1 MMESN
6 SNPVHNVIILGSG
19 PAGQTA
25 ALYAARAELNPL
37 VITGVEVGGQSATTD
52 RLENYP
58 GFPNGV
64 GGLELS
70 DLFQSQAE
78 NFGAHF
84 VFDQATAVD
93 LSKQPYKITTDQQE
107 YFARSLILTTGASYR
122 KLGAPGEKEFTGNG
136 VSYCATC
143 DGWYY
148 KDKEIVVVGGGDSA
162 LQESL
167 FLTRFAKKI
176 TIVHRR
182 DQLRASAILQNRAR
196 NNSQIQFILESEIV
210 EIIGEGEVR
219 AVKIKNKKSGEIV
232 EYPTQGVFIF
242 IGFTPNSGLYRGQL
256 ELDEKGYVHTT
267 DWVKTSVAGVFAAGE
282 IADPVYRQVV
292 TSAGM
297 GAAAAIQA
305 THYLEN
311 LE

>member
-1 MMESN
+1 MENNSSN
-6 SNPVHNVIILGSG
+6 QVHNVIILGSG

-25 ALYAARAELNPL
+25 ALYAARAELHPL

-58 GFPNGV
+58 GFPVGV

-70 DLFQSQAE
+70 DLFQGQAE
-78 NFGAHF
+78 NFGAQF

-93 LSKQPYKITTDQQE
+93 LSKQPFKITTDQQE
-107 YFARSLILTTGASYR
+107 YFARSLILSTGASYR

-167 FLTRFAKKI
+167 FLTRYAKKI

-182 DQLRASAILQNRAR
+182 DQLRTSAILQNRAR
-196 NNSQIQFILESEIV
+196 NHPQIHFILESEIV

-219 AVKIKNKKSGEIV
+219 AVKIKNKKSGEII

-256 ELDEKGYVHTT
+256 ELDEKGYVRTT

-305 THYLEN
+305 THYLEI

>member
-1 MMESN
+1 MENNSSN
-6 SNPVHNVIILGSG
+6 QVHNVIILGSG

-25 ALYAARAELNPL
+25 ALYAARAELRPL

-58 GFPNGV
+58 GFPGGV

-70 DLFQSQAE
+70 DLFQGQAE
-78 NFGAHF
+78 NFGAQF

-93 LSKQPYKITTDQQE
+93 LSKQLFKITTDQQE
-107 YFARSLILTTGASYR
+107 YFARSLILSTGASYR

-167 FLTRFAKKI
+167 FLTRYAKKI
-176 TIVHRR
+176 TSVHRR
-182 DQLRASAILQNRAR
+182 DHLRASAILQNRAR
-196 NNSQIQFILESEIV
+196 NHPQIHFILESEIV

-219 AVKIKNKKSGEIV
+219 AVKIKNKKSGEII

-256 ELDEKGYVHTT
+256 ELDEKGYVRTT

>member
-78 NFGAHF
+78 NFGANF

>member
-1 MMESN
+1 MENNSSN
-6 SNPVHNVIILGSG
+6 QVHNVIILGSG

-25 ALYAARAELNPL
+25 ALYAARAELHPL

-58 GFPNGV
+58 GFPVGV

-70 DLFQSQAE
+70 DLFQGQAE
-78 NFGAHF
+78 NFGAQF

-93 LSKQPYKITTDQQE
+93 LSKQPFKITTDQQE
-107 YFARSLILTTGASYR
+107 YFARSLILSTGASYR

-167 FLTRFAKKI
+167 FLTRYAKKI

-196 NNSQIQFILESEIV
+196 NHPQIHFILESEIV

-219 AVKIKNKKSGEIV
+219 AVKIKNKKSGEII

-256 ELDEKGYVHTT
+256 ELDEKGYVRTT

-305 THYLEN
+305 THYLEI

>member
-78 NFGAHF
+78 NFGANF

-305 THYLEN
+305 THELEN

>member
-1 MMESN
+1 MENN

-58 GFPNGV
+58 GFPGGV

-70 DLFQSQAE
+70 DLLQSQAE

-122 KLGAPGEKEFTGNG
+122 KLGVPGEKEFTGNG

-196 NNSQIQFILESEIV
+196 NHSQIQFILESEIV

-219 AVKIKNKKSGEIV
+219 AVKIKNKKSGEII

-256 ELDEKGYVHTT
+256 ELDEKGYVRTT

>member
-1 MMESN
+1 MMENN

-25 ALYAARAELNPL
+25 ALYAARAELNPM

-58 GFPNGV
+58 GFPGGV

-122 KLGAPGEKEFTGNG
+122 KLGVPGEKEFTGNG

-196 NNSQIQFILESEIV
+196 NHSQIQFILESEIV

-219 AVKIKNKKSGEIV
+219 AVKIKNKKSGDII

-256 ELDEKGYVHTT
+256 ELDEKGYVRTT

>member
-1 MMESN
+1 MEVNSSN
-6 SNPVHNVIILGSG
+6 QVHNVIILGSG

-58 GFPNGV
+58 GFPGGV

-70 DLFQSQAE
+70 DLFQGQAE
-78 NFGAHF
+78 NFGAQF
-84 VFDQATAVD
+84 VFDQATAID
-93 LSKQPYKITTDQQE
+93 LSKQPFKVTTDQQE
-107 YFARSLILTTGASYR
+107 YFTKSLILSTGASYR
-122 KLGAPGEKEFTGNG
+122 KLGVPGEKEFTGNG

-167 FLTRFAKKI
+167 FLTRYAKKI

-196 NNSQIQFILESEIV
+196 NHPQIHFILESEIV

-219 AVKIKNKKSGEIV
+219 AVKIKNKKSEEII
-232 EYPTQGVFIF
+232 EFPTQGVFIF

-256 ELDEKGYVHTT
+256 ELDEKGYVRTT

>member
-1 MMESN
+1 MENNSSN
-6 SNPVHNVIILGSG
+6 QVHNVIILGSG

-58 GFPNGV
+58 GFPGGV

-107 YFARSLILTTGASYR
+107 YFARSLILSTGASYR
-122 KLGAPGEKEFTGNG
+122 KLGVPGEKEFTGNG

-167 FLTRFAKKI
+167 FLTRYAKKI

-196 NNSQIQFILESEIV
+196 NHPQIHFILESEIV
-210 EIIGEGEVR
+210 EIVGEGEVR
-219 AVKIKNKKSGEIV
+219 AVNIKNKKSGEII
-232 EYPTQGVFIF
+232 ENPTQGVFIF
-242 IGFTPNSGLYRGQL
+242 IGFTPNSGLYHGQL
-256 ELDEKGYVHTT
+256 ELDEKGYVRTT

-305 THYLEN
+305 THYLES

>member
-1 MMESN
+1 MENNSSN
-6 SNPVHNVIILGSG
+6 QVHNVIILGSG

-25 ALYAARAELNPL
+25 ALYAARAELRPL

-58 GFPNGV
+58 GFPGGV

-70 DLFQSQAE
+70 DLFQGQAE
-78 NFGAHF
+78 NFGAQF
-84 VFDQATAVD
+84 VFDKATAVD
-93 LSKQPYKITTDQQE
+93 LSKQLFKITTDQQE
-107 YFARSLILTTGASYR
+107 YFARSLILSTGASYR

-167 FLTRFAKKI
+167 FLTRYAKKI

-182 DQLRASAILQNRAR
+182 DHLRASAILQNRAR
-196 NNSQIQFILESEIV
+196 NHPQIHFILESEIV

-219 AVKIKNKKSGEIV
+219 AVKIKNKKSGEII

-256 ELDEKGYVHTT
+256 ELDEKGYVRTT

>member
-1 MMESN
+1 MEVNSSN
-6 SNPVHNVIILGSG
+6 QVHNVIILGSG

-58 GFPNGV
+58 GFPGGV

-70 DLFQSQAE
+70 DLFQGQAE
-78 NFGAHF
+78 NFGAQF
-84 VFDQATAVD
+84 VFDQATAID
-93 LSKQPYKITTDQQE
+93 LSKQPFKVTTDQQE
-107 YFARSLILTTGASYR
+107 YFTKSLILSTGASYR
-122 KLGAPGEKEFTGNG
+122 KLGVPGEKEFTGNG

-167 FLTRFAKKI
+167 FLTRYAKKI

-196 NNSQIQFILESEIV
+196 NHPQIHFILESEIV

-219 AVKIKNKKSGEIV
+219 AVKIKNKKSEEII
-232 EYPTQGVFIF
+232 EFPTQGVFIF

-256 ELDEKGYVHTT
+256 ELDEKGYVRTT

-282 IADPVYRQVV
+282 IADPIYRQVV

>member
-1 MMESN
+1 MENNSSN
-6 SNPVHNVIILGSG
+6 QVHNVIILGSG

-25 ALYAARAELNPL
+25 ALYAARAELRPL

-58 GFPNGV
+58 GFPGGV

-70 DLFQSQAE
+70 DLFQGQAE
-78 NFGAHF
+78 NFGAQF

-93 LSKQPYKITTDQQE
+93 LSKQLFKITTDQQE
-107 YFARSLILTTGASYR
+107 YFARSLILSTGASYR

-167 FLTRFAKKI
+167 FLTRYAKKI

-182 DQLRASAILQNRAR
+182 DHLRASAILQNRAR
-196 NNSQIQFILESEIV
+196 NHPQIHFILESEIV

-219 AVKIKNKKSGEIV
+219 AVKIKNKKSGEII

-256 ELDEKGYVHTT
+256 ELDEKGYVRTT

>member
-1 MMESN
+1 MENN

-58 GFPNGV
+58 GFPGGV

-122 KLGAPGEKEFTGNG
+122 KLGVPGEKEFTGNG

-196 NNSQIQFILESEIV
+196 NHSQIQFILESEIV

-219 AVKIKNKKSGEIV
+219 AVKIKNKKSGEII

-256 ELDEKGYVHTT
+256 ELDEKGYVRTT

>member
-1 MMESN
+1 MEVNSSN
-6 SNPVHNVIILGSG
+6 QVHNVIILGSG

-58 GFPNGV
+58 GFPGGV

-70 DLFQSQAE
+70 DLFQGQAE
-78 NFGAHF
+78 NFGAQF
-84 VFDQATAVD
+84 VFDQATAID
-93 LSKQPYKITTDQQE
+93 LSKQPFKVTTDQQE
-107 YFARSLILTTGASYR
+107 YFTKSLILSTGAFYR
-122 KLGAPGEKEFTGNG
+122 KLGVPGEKEFTGNG

-167 FLTRFAKKI
+167 FLTRYAKKI

-196 NNSQIQFILESEIV
+196 NHPQIHFILESEIV

-219 AVKIKNKKSGEIV
+219 AVKIKNKKSEEII
-232 EYPTQGVFIF
+232 EFPTQGVFIF

-256 ELDEKGYVHTT
+256 ELDEKGYVRTT

-282 IADPVYRQVV
+282 IADPIYRQVV

>member
-1 MMESN
+1 MENNSSN
-6 SNPVHNVIILGSG
+6 HVHDVIILGSG

-25 ALYAARAELNPL
+25 ALYAARAELRPL

-52 RLENYP
+52 RLENFP
-58 GFPNGV
+58 GFPGGV

-78 NFGAHF
+78 NFGAQF
-84 VFDQATAVD
+84 VFDHAASVD
-93 LSKQPYKITTDQQE
+93 FSKRPFKITTDQQD
-107 YFARSLILTTGASYR
+107 YFAKSVILSTGASYR
-122 KLGAPGEKEFTGNG
+122 KLGIPGEKEFHGNG

-167 FLTRFAKKI
+167 FLTRFAKKV
-176 TIVHRR
+176 TVVHRR

-196 NNSQIQFILESEIV
+196 NHPQIEFVLESEIA
-210 EIIGEGEVR
+210 EIVGNGEVQG
-219 AVKIKNKKSGEIV
+219 VKIKNKKSHEIID
-232 EYPTQGVFIF
+232 YPTQGVFVF

-256 ELDEKGYVHTT
+256 ELDEKGYVRTT
-267 DWVKTSVAGVFAAGE
+267 DWVKTSVEGIFAAGE

-311 LE
+311 LK